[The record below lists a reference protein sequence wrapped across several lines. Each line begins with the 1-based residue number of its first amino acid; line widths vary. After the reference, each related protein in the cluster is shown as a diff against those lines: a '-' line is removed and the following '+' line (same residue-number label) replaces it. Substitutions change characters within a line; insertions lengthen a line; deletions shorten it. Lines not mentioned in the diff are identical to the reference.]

1 MVRQL
6 QRVSIVGLVA
16 ISLLGAPS
24 SRAAIG
30 AQLVVATSW
39 PAAFVFDP
47 GGRIFYGNRFTGE
60 IRIFNPATGGD
71 TLFFALPDVATVGE
85 QGLLGLA
92 LHPSYPARPYI
103 FAYYTR
109 TVDGQPENQIVQ
121 LTDSMGTD
129 SGRSTGAGP
138 AGQGFR
144 TLLSL
149 PAAGNHNGGVIHFGP
164 DNELYAV
171 VGDVGNRANAQDLS
185 SFAGKVL
192 RISGI
197 SKPLPLNRL
206 GCSPICA
213 FAFGIRN
220 SFGFAFDPQTG
231 NLWQTENGPAC
242 NDELNRIVEG
252 GNHAWGPS
260 ETCNGTPPQNTNQ
273 DGPAPRILP
282 RSFYNPVIAPT
293 GAAFC
298 QGCGLGAA
306 IEGRLLFGDWNRGE
320 IHAVTLTAD
329 RLGVASQTVIL
340 DRPSGILAVE
350 RGTGGAIYFS
360 DANGIYRLTGP

>member
-1 MVRQL
+1 MLRHL
-6 QRVSIVGLVA
+6 KRVSLLGLLAVC
-16 ISLLGAPS
+16 LLGAPS
-24 SRAAIG
+24 SQAAIG
-30 AQLVVATSW
+30 AQLVVSTSW
-39 PAAFVFDP
+39 PAAFAFEP
-47 GGRIFYGNRFTGE
+47 GGRIFYGNRFTGQ

-71 TLFFALPDVATVGE
+71 TLFYALPDVATNGE

-92 LHPSYPARPYI
+92 LDPAYPARPYV

-109 TVDGQPENQIVQ
+109 TVGGSPQNQIVQ
-121 LTDSMGTD
+121 LTDSMGTG
-129 SGRSTGAGP
+129 SGLSTLLALP
-138 AGQGFR
+138 AG
-144 TLLSL
+144 
-149 PAAGNHNGGVIHFGP
+149 GNHNGGVIHFGP
-164 DNELYAV
+164 DGDLYAV
-171 VGDVGNRANAQDLS
+171 IGDVGNRANAQDLS
-185 SFAGKVL
+185 SLAGKVL
-192 RISGI
+192 RLTGLSQ
-197 SKPLPLNRL
+197 PRRLNPSA
-206 GCSPICA
+206 CSRVCA
-213 FAFGIRN
+213 FAYGIRN
-220 SFGFAFDPQTG
+220 SFGFTFDPQTG
-231 NLWQTENGPAC
+231 NLWETENGPAC

-282 RSFYNPVIAPT
+282 RAFYNPVIAPT

-340 DRPSGILAVE
+340 DRASGILAVE

>member
-1 MVRQL
+1 MMRQL
-6 QRVSIVGLVA
+6 KRVSILGLVA
-16 ISLLGAPS
+16 ICLLPAPAPS
-24 SRAAIG
+24 SRALIG
-30 AQLVVATSW
+30 AHQVLATSW

-71 TLFFALPDVATVGE
+71 TLFFTLPDVATVGE

-92 LHPSYPARPYI
+92 LHPSYPAKPYV

-109 TVDGQPENQIVQ
+109 TVDGNPANQIVR
-121 LTDSMGTD
+121 LTDSMGT
-129 SGRSTGAGP
+129 GK
-138 AGQGFR
+138 GFR
-144 TLLSL
+144 ALLSL
-149 PAAGNHNGGVIHFGP
+149 PAGAIHNGGVIHFGL
-164 DNELYAV
+164 DNKLYAV
-171 VGDVGNRANAQDLS
+171 VGDVSNRANAQDLS
-185 SFAGKVL
+185 SLAGKVL
-192 RISGI
+192 RMSALG
-197 SKPLPLNRL
+197 KPVPSNPFTGSRVW
-206 GCSPICA
+206 
-213 FAFGIRN
+213 AFGIRN
-220 SFGFAFDPQTG
+220 SFGFAFDPQTR
-231 NLWQTENGPAC
+231 NLWQTENGPEC
-242 NDELNRIVEG
+242 NDELNRIVKG

-260 ETCNGTPPQNTNQ
+260 ATCSGTPPQNTNQ
-273 DGPAPRILP
+273 DGPPP
-282 RSFYNPVIAPT
+282 RSLPLSIYNPVIAPT

-306 IEGRLLFGDWNRGE
+306 LEGRLLFGDWNRGD

-340 DRPSGILAVE
+340 DRASGIVAVE